1 MSTRACG
8 SHATPSRRSA
18 RGPRGARLA
27 AVVGAA
33 ALTVAGNADA
43 FCRTMAC
50 PLPAG
55 FSPSETSCVPQAG
68 DPALGG
74 ASDFPSYCASLS
86 PPAKPVPVWWRN
98 ACVSYDLQQD
108 ASVQVPY
115 DTASTMVAQAFA
127 KWTSLECPDA
137 TGADGGMTGSS
148 RVSIDV
154 RDLGPVECNL
164 VQYNS
169 DHGNQH
175 VILFHDDVWP
185 HNDANNTLGLTTV
198 TYDPDTGEIYD
209 ADMEINATVP
219 LSIGDPVTT
228 GAYDFDSIIT
238 HECGHF
244 LGMAHT
250 GDDRATMYASYTQG
264 TTYKRILTSDDVSGL
279 CSIYLPG
286 GERAVDPS
294 ATPDGSG
301 EVAED
306 ACDPTP
312 RHGFATQCAP
322 PATKSCSVGTG
333 VAAGGSA
340 SWPWTCLI
348 LGPLLAL
355 PLRRRR
361 SAHANRVTPVH

>member
-1 MSTRACG
+1 MSTR
-8 SHATPSRRSA
+8 R
-18 RGPRGARLA
+18 PRRLA
-27 AVVGAA
+27 AIVGAA
-33 ALTVAGNADA
+33 TLTVAGNADA

-55 FSPSETSCVPQAG
+55 FSPSQASCVPQAG
-68 DPALGG
+68 DPVLGG
-74 ASDFPSYCASLS
+74 AADFPSYCASLA
-86 PPAKPVPVWWRN
+86 PPAKPIPVWWRN
-98 ACVSYDLQQD
+98 ACVGYDIQQD
-108 ASVQVPY
+108 ASSQVPH
-115 DTASTMVAQAFA
+115 DTASTMIAQAFA
-127 KWTSLECPDA
+127 KWTSLECPDTTA
-137 TGADGGMTGSS
+137 SGADAAVAGSS

-154 RDLGPVECNL
+154 RDLGPVECGL

-175 VILFHDDVWP
+175 VIVFHDDVWP
-185 HNDANNTLGLTTV
+185 HNDSSNTLGLTTV

-209 ADMEINATVP
+209 ADMEINATAP
-219 LSIGDPVTT
+219 LSIGDPVMT
-228 GAYDFDSIIT
+228 GAFDFDSIIT

-264 TTYKRILTSDDVSGL
+264 STYKRILTSDDVSGL

-286 GERAVDPS
+286 GTRAVDPS

-301 EVAED
+301 AVPED

-312 RHGFATQCAP
+312 RHGFSTQCAP
-322 PATKSCSVGTG
+322 PATKSCSVSTG
-333 VAAGGSA
+333 VGAGAGPTA
-340 SWPWTCLI
+340 PWTWLL

-355 PLRRRR
+355 PLRRRQR
-361 SAHANRVTPVH
+361 

>member
-1 MSTRACG
+1 MLA
-8 SHATPSRRSA
+8 
-18 RGPRGARLA
+18 GA
-27 AVVGAA
+27 G
-33 ALTVAGNADA
+33 ALTVAGDADA

-55 FSPSETSCVPQAG
+55 FSPSEVSCVPQAG
-68 DPALGG
+68 DPVLAG
-74 ASDFPSYCASLS
+74 APDFPSYCASLD
-86 PPAKPVPVWWRN
+86 PPAKPIPVWWRN
-98 ACVSYDLQQD
+98 ACVSYDIQQN
-108 ASVQVPY
+108 ASAQVPY
-115 DTASTMVAQAFA
+115 DTAATMIAQAFA
-127 KWTSLECPDA
+127 KWTSIECPDP
-137 TGADGGMTGSS
+137 TSGDADAGDAAAPGSA

-154 RDLGPVECNL
+154 RDLGPVACDL
-164 VQYNS
+164 VQYSS

-175 VILFHDDVWP
+175 VIIFHDDAWP
-185 HNDANNTLGLTTV
+185 HDDANNTLGLTTV

-219 LSIGDPVTT
+219 LSIGDPVMP

-264 TTYKRILTSDDVSGL
+264 TTYKRVLTSDDVSGL
-279 CSIYLPG
+279 CSIYLAG
-286 GERAVDPS
+286 GDRAVDPS

-301 EVAED
+301 LVPED

-312 RHGFATQCAP
+312 RHGFSAQCAP
-322 PATKSCSVGTG
+322 PASKSCSVTG
-333 VAAGGSA
+333 GAGAGAAA
-340 SWPWTCLI
+340 SPSTWI
-348 LGPLLAL
+348 VLGPVLVL

-361 SAHANRVTPVH
+361 CTPASRTA

>member
-1 MSTRACG
+1 MPTR
-8 SHATPSRRSA
+8 
-18 RGPRGARLA
+18 PRGAHLA
-27 AVVGAA
+27 ALVGAA
-33 ALTVAGNADA
+33 TLAVAGNADA

-55 FSPSETSCVPQAG
+55 FSPSEVSCVPQAG
-68 DPALGG
+68 DPLLGG
-74 ASDFPSYCASLS
+74 AADFPSYCASLS
-86 PPAKPVPVWWRN
+86 PPAKPIPVWWRN
-98 ACVSYDLQQD
+98 ACVSYDIQQN
-108 ASVQVPY
+108 ASAQIPY
-115 DTASTMVAQAFA
+115 DTASTMFAQAFA
-127 KWTSLECPDA
+127 KWTSIECPETTDDDA
-137 TGADGGMTGSS
+137 GAADAAAVGSA

-154 RDLGPVECNL
+154 RDLGPVACDL

-169 DHGNQH
+169 DSGNQH
-175 VILFHDDVWP
+175 IIIFHDDVWP

-219 LSIGDPVTT
+219 LSIGDPVAS

-264 TTYKRILTSDDVSGL
+264 TTYKRVLTSDDVSGL

-301 EVAED
+301 QVPED

-312 RHGFATQCAP
+312 RHGFSTQCAS
-322 PATKSCSVGTG
+322 PAARSCSVSAG
-333 VAAGGSA
+333 VGVGPAAA
-340 SWPWTCLI
+340 WTSLVV
-348 LGPLLAL
+348 PLLLL

-361 SAHANRVTPVH
+361 GAGSGAPSPSE